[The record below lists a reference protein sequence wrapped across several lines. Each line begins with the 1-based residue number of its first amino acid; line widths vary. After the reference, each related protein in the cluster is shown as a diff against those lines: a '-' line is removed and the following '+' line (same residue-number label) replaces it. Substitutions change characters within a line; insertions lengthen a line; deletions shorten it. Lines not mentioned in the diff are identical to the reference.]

1 MSDRRRND
9 AEAALAEGIAREQN
23 ALRRKLAKI
32 RESLGAQAESPQ
44 AMEAFCARV
53 QDQIARLP
61 EDQRSLLRTTAS
73 LAIADLRESE
83 DALQR
88 YLDLVQQELRRRG
101 SHAAAVKAY
110 GTQPAKAVVRL
121 RRN

>member
-9 AEAALAEGIAREQN
+9 AKAALAEGIAREQS
-23 ALRRKLAKI
+23 ALRRKLSKV
-32 RESLGAQAESPQ
+32 RKSLGVEPDSPQ
-44 AMEAFCARV
+44 AIEAFCARV

-61 EDQRSLLRTTAS
+61 EGQRTLLRTTAS

-83 DALQR
+83 DALRR

-110 GTQPAKAVVRL
+110 GTQPAKAVARL